1 MERFFVTGGA
11 GFIGSHLVS
20 RLLESAEVTVYDN
33 LSTSREEN
41 IKHNLAS
48 GRLRFI
54 QADLQDFDS
63 LQKAI
68 AGHDIVFHLAANPDV
83 RAGIANTSLDLK
95 MGTLNTHNVL
105 EAMRLNGISKI
116 VFASSSTV
124 YGEAGT
130 RSVAETY
137 GPLLPISLYGASKL
151 ACEGFISAFSHLFN
165 MQAWIFR
172 FANVVGEGLS
182 HGVIFD
188 FINKLKKNP
197 SELEILGDGRQQKP
211 YLYVGDCIEGI
222 LFGLS
227 HSNEHVNIFNLGTG
241 SSTSVS
247 AIADMV
253 VQAMGL
259 ANVKFSYT
267 GGTRGWRGDVPQVR
281 YDTTRM
287 KALGWEPR
295 FSSDEAVRK
304 TIRAELS

>member
-41 IKHNLAS
+41 IQHNLDS
-48 GRLRFI
+48 RRLQFI
-54 QADLQDFDS
+54 RADLQDFDS

-95 MGTLNTHNVL
+95 MGTLNTYNVL

-130 RSVAETY
+130 RNVAETY

-151 ACEGFISAFSHLFN
+151 ACEGFISAFCHLFN
-165 MQAWIFR
+165 MQTWIFR

-227 HSNEHVNIFNLGTG
+227 HSHEHVNIFNLGTG

-253 VQAMGL
+253 IQAMGL